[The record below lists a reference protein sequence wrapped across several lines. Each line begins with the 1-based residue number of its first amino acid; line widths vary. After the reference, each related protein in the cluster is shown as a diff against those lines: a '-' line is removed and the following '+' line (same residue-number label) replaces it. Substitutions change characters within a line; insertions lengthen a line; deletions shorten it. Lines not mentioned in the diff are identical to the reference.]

1 VVDDVLYRP
10 TQNHS
15 RTYGGS
21 VVINKIKKLTA
32 DSYED
37 EQAFEVHPRRPYN
50 RGLHNISIR
59 GNLIVVDGMMRKF
72 RFATI
77 AKKIDIKLKTLLAK
91 PVMSKV

>member
-1 VVDDVLYRP
+1 M
-10 TQNHS
+10 
-15 RTYGGS
+15 
-21 VVINKIKKLTA
+21 
-32 DSYED
+32 
-37 EQAFEVHPRRPYN
+37 
-50 RGLHNISIR
+50 R